1 MLSGQMGPGRRA
13 LGTRG
18 SSRKAAEDGDRKM
31 RAWGLIGFNAL
42 ALAAFATP
50 AFLMFASA
58 GPSLGRNPAWAGLS
72 LVSMLGGCVSM
83 FAAMLRLSHSGR
95 ADLGF
100 ATLLIVGLSLVALPV
115 AGFVAVG
122 PFG

>member
-1 MLSGQMGPGRRA
+1 M
-13 LGTRG
+13 TR
-18 SSRKAAEDGDRKM
+18 SP
-31 RAWGLIGFNAL
+31 GLIGFNAL

-58 GPSLGRNPAWAGLS
+58 GPSLAGNPVWAGLS
-72 LVSMLGGCVSM
+72 LAAMLAGCASL

-95 ADLGF
+95 ADLRFG
-100 ATLLIVGLSLVALPV
+100 TLLVLGLTLVAAPV
-115 AGFVAVG
+115 TAFVAVG

>member
-1 MLSGQMGPGRRA
+1 MA
-13 LGTRG
+13 LGWR
-18 SSRKAAEDGDRKM
+18 AALGKPAAAGDRKKM

-58 GPSLGRNPAWAGLS
+58 GPSLSGDPVRAGLS
-72 LVSMLGGCVSM
+72 LAAMLTGCASM
-83 FAAMLRLSHSGR
+83 FASMLRLSARGR

-100 ATLLIVGLSLVALPV
+100 ATLLILGLTLVGAPV
-115 AGFVAVG
+115 AVFVAVG